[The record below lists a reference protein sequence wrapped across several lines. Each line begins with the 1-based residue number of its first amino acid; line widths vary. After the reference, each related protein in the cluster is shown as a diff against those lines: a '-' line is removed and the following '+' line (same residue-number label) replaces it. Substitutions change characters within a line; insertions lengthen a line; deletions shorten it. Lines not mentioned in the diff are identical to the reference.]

1 MTDYEFQRVLTAWLQ
16 LGAVLIA
23 AIALSFS
30 LVKARFERRST
41 LLAIAHEGLMTFVG
55 LSARHP
61 NLCLLEPEK
70 RTQGEPSPED
80 QAVERSA
87 YLLLLMAYERAYR
100 YLGSDKRTHKLRE
113 IARLIVAYAGMPRF
127 RESVELYV
135 SFSDDRF
142 TRQLRA
148 LLAMP
153 LKHELESY
161 K

>member
-1 MTDYEFQRVLTAWLQ
+1 VTDYEFQRVLTAWLQ
-16 LGAVLIA
+16 VGAVLVA
-23 AIALSFS
+23 AIALLFS
-30 LVKARFERRST
+30 LAKARFERRSA
-41 LLAIAHEGLMTFVG
+41 LLAIAHEGLMKFVE

-70 RTQGEPSPED
+70 RSGGALGPED

-100 YLGSDKRTHKLRE
+100 YLGSDGKKHKLRE
-113 IARLIVAYAGMPRF
+113 IERLIVAYADVPRF

-142 TRQLRA
+142 TGHLRT
-148 LLAMP
+148 LLGIP
-153 LKHELESY
+153 LKQALESHT
-161 K
+161 